1 MVGHHGSKEHHV
13 EVGVS
18 GVGRGPI
25 RACVTV
31 GGGGRGLASQ
41 VGMMMSVVLGLVEV
55 LVKVWVMVMVER

>member
-18 GVGRGPI
+18 GVGRGAI

-31 GGGGRGLASQ
+31 GGGGGLASQ
-41 VGMMMSVVLGLVEV
+41 VGMMVSVVLVLVEV